1 MIGDNYVPVRI
12 QGDNSTVEFSF
23 NFPIIAEENLK
34 VYSEDVD
41 TGVQTLITTGITIE
55 FDDSVPAGTVTF
67 DEAPTDE
74 EYVIIGREISPTQTV
89 DYKTS
94 SGFQGSVVMRSF
106 DKITAIIQNAL
117 EAITRSVKLPL
128 GSSLSVVIPEPED
141 NKALVWDGVSGAM
154 KNSTVDVG
162 AIDEAVDACEE
173 AKDAAQLAQAAAEEA
188 ASTTLTM
195 AQILAAMMPV
205 GFVVTLGV
213 ATNPATLYGFGT
225 WTQIKGRVIV
235 GIDDSQIEFDTLDET
250 GGAKTV
256 TLDAT
261 MIPAHS
267 HDLEVMTAESGGT
280 ARTWGWSN
288 SSRTVGM
295 TSGRIGNTGGG
306 LAHENMP
313 PYIVKYV
320 WERVS

>member
-1 MIGDNYVPVRI
+1 MIGDNYEPVKI

-23 NFPIIAEENLK
+23 GFPIIAEENLK

-67 DEAPTDE
+67 DEAPTDD
-74 EYVIIGREISPTQTV
+74 EYVVIGRDISPTQTV

-106 DKITAIIQNAL
+106 DKLTAIIQDAL
-117 EAITRSVKLPL
+117 ESISRAIKLPL
-128 GSSLSVVIPEPED
+128 GSSLSVTIPEPED

-225 WTQIKGRVIV
+225 WQAIAGKVIV
-235 GIDDSQIEFDTLDET
+235 GIDATQTEFDTLNET
-250 GGAKTV
+250 GGAKTH
-256 TLDAT
+256 TLSIEE
-261 MIPAHS
+261 MPAHT
-267 HDLEVMTAESGGT
+267 HSGGAT
-280 ARTWGWSN
+280 SRNSTSN
-288 SSRTVGM
+288 DFGGYAQVG
-295 TSGRIGNTGGG
+295 TTGSTGGG
-306 LAHENMP
+306 LAHNNLQ

>member
-1 MIGDNYVPVRI
+1 
-12 QGDNSTVEFSF
+12 
-23 NFPIIAEENLK
+23 L
-34 VYSEDVD
+34 
-41 TGVQTLITTGITIE
+41 
-55 FDDSVPAGTVTF
+55 
-67 DEAPTDE
+67 
-74 EYVIIGREISPTQTV
+74 
-89 DYKTS
+89 
-94 SGFQGSVVMRSF
+94 
-106 DKITAIIQNAL
+106 TAIIQDAL
-117 EAITRSVKLPL
+117 ESISRAIKLPL
-128 GSSLSVVIPEPED
+128 GSSLSVTIPEPED

-225 WTQIKGRVIV
+225 WQAIAGKVIV
-235 GIDDSQIEFDTLDET
+235 GIDATQTEFDTLNET

-256 TLDAT
+256 AHTHTIPNNYQQTDVGWDGSGCGSKYYTTITHNHGGAT
-261 MIPAHS
+261 GAAT
-267 HDLEVMTAESGGT
+267 DTNNLQ
-280 ARTWGWSN
+280 
-288 SSRTVGM
+288 
-295 TSGRIGNTGGG
+295 
-306 LAHENMP
+306 

-320 WERVS
+320 WERTA

>member
-1 MIGDNYVPVRI
+1 
-12 QGDNSTVEFSF
+12 
-23 NFPIIAEENLK
+23 
-34 VYSEDVD
+34 
-41 TGVQTLITTGITIE
+41 
-55 FDDSVPAGTVTF
+55 
-67 DEAPTDE
+67 
-74 EYVIIGREISPTQTV
+74 
-89 DYKTS
+89 
-94 SGFQGSVVMRSF
+94 MRSF
-106 DKITAIIQNAL
+106 DKLTAIIQDAL
-117 EAITRSVKLPL
+117 ESISRAIKLPL
-128 GSSLSVVIPEPED
+128 GSSLSVTIPEPED

-225 WTQIKGRVIV
+225 WQAIAGKVIV
-235 GIDDSQIEFDTLDET
+235 GIDATQTEFDTLNET
-250 GGAKTV
+250 GGAKTH
-256 TLDAT
+256 TLSIEE
-261 MIPAHS
+261 MPAHT
-267 HDLEVMTAESGGT
+267 HSGGAT
-280 ARTWGWSN
+280 SRNSTSN
-288 SSRTVGM
+288 DFGGYAQVG
-295 TSGRIGNTGGG
+295 TTGSTGGG
-306 LAHENMP
+306 LAHNNLQ